1 MNYRYSLIVF
11 ALGLLVPTA
20 VFAAYND
27 VSLTTDAVISLTVS
41 GQTVNLSVSG
51 NTANVE
57 SITINEN
64 TFTVVLNDR
73 STLKVSSADRYDMS
87 ADATALVTE
96 ETCTA
101 TESTMSLGST
111 NAEAAQTVIVS
122 ISTDVC
128 SGGTTGGGGGGG
140 GGSSGGGSA
149 PAAASQ
155 PLPTP
160 AQTALTGAQ
169 LSALASVLASLSLT
183 QAEVSAVMQIL
194 GVTGSQPSVPSV
206 CSFTRDLMV
215 GVSGPD
221 VTCLQQNLISM
232 GFSIP
237 AGATSYFGS
246 QTEAAVSAWQTSKG
260 VSPAAGYFGPISQ
273 VAWNK

>member
-1 MNYRYSLIVF
+1 MKFISAILI
-11 ALGLLVPTA
+11 LLVLAAPGA
-20 VFAAYND
+20 VRGAYND

-57 SITINEN
+57 SITVNEN
-64 TFTVVLNDR
+64 TFTVVLNDP
-73 STLKVSSADRYDMS
+73 STLKISSADRYDMS
-87 ADATALVTE
+87 ADDTALVTE

-140 GGSSGGGSA
+140 SSSSGGGSA

>member
-1 MNYRYSLIVF
+1 MKFISAILI
-11 ALGLLVPTA
+11 LLVLAAPGA
-20 VFAAYND
+20 VRGAYND

-57 SITINEN
+57 SITVNEN
-64 TFTVVLNDR
+64 TFTVVLNDP
-73 STLKVSSADRYDMS
+73 STLKISSADRYDMS
-87 ADATALVTE
+87 ADDTALVTE